1 MKKLLFPLAILFS
14 VICFANNP
22 IPAINEKV
30 LKAFN
35 ESFGDVKNVSWYES
49 GKIISARF
57 NCNGIDTQI
66 RYDKNGNVLQTI
78 RYYTEKE
85 LPPFIQTKVKEQYK
99 DKEIFGIT
107 ELSSGSYL
115 FYYVVLHD
123 DKNWLNVQA
132 DPYGNL
138 TLYSKMKKG

>member
-1 MKKLLFPLAILFS
+1 MKKLLFSLAILFTVTS
-14 VICFANNP
+14 FANNP
-22 IPAINEKV
+22 VPAINEKV

-35 ESFGDVKNVSWYES
+35 ESFGDAKNVSWYES
-49 GKIISARF
+49 GKVISARF

-85 LPPFIQTKVKEQYK
+85 LPPFIHTKVKEQYK
-99 DKEIFGIT
+99 DKEIFGVT

-115 FYYVVLHD
+115 YYFVVLHD

-132 DPYGNL
+132 DPFGNL
-138 TLYSKMKKG
+138 SLYNKMKKG